1 GEYVANPWS
10 NIGDEVFGPG
20 FEQEARDRFYRAQ
33 FERAR
38 RADSFGTALKE
49 LAPTI
54 DYSYSGAKW
63 PKRTLAILWAK
74 AKRDGLLD
82 RKFGEALKEIKHDS
96 ENSWERNPVLPAE
109 MIRTDSHTHTDPTVH
124 TGLAALAAKN
134 NHYDLAAAML
144 TSGAKNESDAV
155 EAIRMIAGFSWQ
167 DKWDAVQHLVEK
179 HNLADRRPSEFSLHY

>member
-1 GEYVANPWS
+1 EHREKAMQAWMAAERGKRFRHDYVQNRRSSRSTAILKQAYADDKGSYWGGYATNPWS

-33 FERAR
+33 FELAR
-38 RADSFGTALKE
+38 RADSFGTALKD

-74 AKRDGLLD
+74 AKRDGILD

-96 ENSWERNPVLPAE
+96 EN
-109 MIRTDSHTHTDPTVH
+109 
-124 TGLAALAAKN
+124 
-134 NHYDLAAAML
+134 
-144 TSGAKNESDAV
+144 
-155 EAIRMIAGFSWQ
+155 
-167 DKWDAVQHLVEK
+167 
-179 HNLADRRPSEFSLHY
+179 